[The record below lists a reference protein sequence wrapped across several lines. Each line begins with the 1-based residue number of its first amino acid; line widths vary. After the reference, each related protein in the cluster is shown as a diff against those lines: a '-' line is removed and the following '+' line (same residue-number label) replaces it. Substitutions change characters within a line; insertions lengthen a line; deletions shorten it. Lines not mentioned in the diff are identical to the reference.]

1 MGGTNPPAPASISL
15 VTSPPSGYNDG
26 SFEYAGGA
34 VGNADGSG
42 CSGGGSL
49 G

>member
-1 MGGTNPPAPASISL
+1 MGGINPPAPPASIGR
-15 VTSPPSGYNDG
+15 VASPSSGYNDA

-42 CSGGGSL
+42 CSLSFG
-49 G
+49 